1 MTLDEFEAYMET
13 NDGESHFYEWLYDN
27 DPSLGKHGIIAA
39 MENGDYIESFMDH
52 LGVTDEPVQQTTT
65 TV

>member
-1 MTLDEFEAYMET
+1 MSMTQEQFDEYIET
-13 NDGESHFYEWLYDN
+13 NDGQDHFYEFLYDY

-52 LGVTDEPVQQTTT
+52 LGVTE
-65 TV
+65 